1 MDPPFSSLVSKVW
14 ARTTGHMK
22 YLDSL
27 HDGPADF
34 TILSL
39 HIPNADI
46 DPKHWDYLADDE
58 AEDPVNLARDSAA
71 TGED

>member
-1 MDPPFSSLVSKVW
+1 
-14 ARTTGHMK
+14 MK

-34 TILSL
+34 TILLL

-58 AEDPVNLARDSAA
+58 AEDPIDLAGHSA
-71 TGED
+71 TMGGD